1 VQIYITKNQQ
11 QLGPYSPAEARNRIL
26 KGELT
31 GSDLAWHAGL
41 TSWTTLAEV
50 LGSFS
55 SHPSLGPIAPRPQLE
70 VTPPS
75 GLSITSLVTAIIGA
89 IGWVAVL
96 IVAVLVDKHGHG
108 KDDNDPVLL
117 VLGLLFLGG
126 LLVNVFGGIAG
137 VAALIKGQSHKPL
150 AITGLIFNALELLV
164 VLALAA
170 LGTAM
175 K

>member
-26 KGELT
+26 TGELT

-41 TSWTTLAEV
+41 TSWVSLAEV
-50 LGSFS
+50 LGSYS
-55 SHPSLGPIAPRPQLE
+55 SHPSLGPIAPKPHVE

-89 IGWVAVL
+89 ISWVTLL
-96 IVAVLVDKHGHG
+96 IVAVLADRRGHG
-108 KDDNDPVLL
+108 KDDTDPVLL
-117 VLGLLFLGG
+117 VVGLMFLGG
-126 LLVNVFGGIAG
+126 LLLNVFGGIAG
-137 VAALIKGQSHKPL
+137 IAALMKGQSHKWMAL
-150 AITGLIFNALELLV
+150 TGLIFNALELLV
-164 VLALAA
+164 VIALAA
-170 LGTAM
+170 FGMAM

>member
-11 QLGPYSPAEARNRIL
+11 QLGPYSPAEARNRII
-26 KGELT
+26 KGQLT

-50 LGSFS
+50 LGSYS
-55 SHPSLGPIAPRPQLE
+55 SHPSLGPIAPRPQVE
-70 VTPPS
+70 VAQPS

-89 IGWVAVL
+89 IGWVTVL
-96 IVAVLVDKHGHG
+96 IVAVLVDKHGR
-108 KDDNDPVLL
+108 KDDNDPMLL
-117 VLGLLFLGG
+117 VLGLMFLGG

-137 VAALIKGQSHKPL
+137 VAALIKGQSYKPL

-164 VLALAA
+164 IIALAA
-170 LGTAM
+170 LGMAM

>member
-1 VQIYITKNQQ
+1 VQIYITKNQH

-50 LGSFS
+50 LGSYS
-55 SHPSLGPIAPRPQLE
+55 SHPSLGPIAPKPQVE

-89 IGWVAVL
+89 IGWITVLILAVL
-96 IVAVLVDKHGHG
+96 ADKHGHG
-108 KDDNDPVLL
+108 KDNNDPVLL
-117 VLGLLFLGG
+117 VIGLLFLGG
-126 LLVNVFGGIAG
+126 LMVNVFGGIAG
-137 VAALIKGQSHKPL
+137 VAALIKGQSQKWMAL
-150 AITGLIFNALELLV
+150 TGLIFNGLELLV

-170 LGTAM
+170 IGMAM